1 MKNKGNLI
9 AIEGIEG
16 TGKST
21 LSHHLAEYLKPQGA
35 ILTREPGGSEL
46 AEDIRAILKSNQ
58 YDIDAKTECL
68 LMFASRSLH
77 LSKLIKP
84 ALEEGKI
91 VICDRY
97 VDASYAY
104 QGGGRGVSSGA
115 ISALDQWVCGDI
127 QPDISILL
135 VCDPEIAMNRVYS
148 RSAEIDRFEKED
160 LVFFKRTQDAY
171 MQKIATRPN
180 HIMIDASQAKE
191 DVFAQA
197 IAHIEKWL

>member
-1 MKNKGNLI
+1 MKTKGNFI

-21 LSHHLAEYLKPQGA
+21 LSHRLAEYLKPQGA

-104 QGGGRGVSSGA
+104 QGGGAAFQVE
-115 ISALDQWVCGDI
+115 QY
-127 QPDISILL
+127 Q
-135 VCDPEIAMNRVYS
+135 
-148 RSAEIDRFEKED
+148 
-160 LVFFKRTQDAY
+160 
-171 MQKIATRPN
+171 
-180 HIMIDASQAKE
+180 H
-191 DVFAQA
+191 
-197 IAHIEKWL
+197 